1 MQARACSS
9 QWRVYLGAAMRL
21 SMLRPLG
28 LAVLLVCACS
38 GGDAGA
44 GRVEVAVAGVART
57 WTQAELAALPAGTVE
72 YHGKQYT
79 GVPLAALVTAL
90 GVPADAALQATAA
103 DGYTQALAPETLAR
117 TDALLAY
124 AVDGSP
130 LSADEGPLRLV
141 VPGAKGLSLKQ
152 LVRLERP

>member
-1 MQARACSS
+1 
-9 QWRVYLGAAMRL
+9 MRL

-38 GGDAGA
+38 GGDGGT

-57 WTQAELAALPAGTVE
+57 WTQTELVALPASTVE
-72 YHGKQYT
+72 YHGRQYT

-90 GVPADAALQATAA
+90 GAPVDAALQATGA
-103 DGYTQALAPETLAR
+103 DGYTQVLAPETLAR

-124 AVDGSP
+124 SVDGGP
-130 LSADEGPLRLV
+130 LAASEGPLRLV
-141 VPGAKGLSLKQ
+141 VPGAKGLSVKQ